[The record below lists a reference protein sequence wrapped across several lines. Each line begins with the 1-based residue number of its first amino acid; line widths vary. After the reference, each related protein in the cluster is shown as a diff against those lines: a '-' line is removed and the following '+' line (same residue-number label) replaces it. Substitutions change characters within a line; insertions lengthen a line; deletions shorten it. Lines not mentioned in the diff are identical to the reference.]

1 MADFTSTTTVDASPD
16 DLFAFLSDVGN
27 LPRYFA
33 RMTSAEP
40 GEGNEVRTSAQLPDG
55 SHVEGTAWF
64 EVDTGQQ
71 HIAWGSEG
79 SHDYHGYLDVRPAE
93 HGATVEVHIHTTR
106 VDAGD
111 HQVQQGVDQTV
122 DTIKSLVEDQGVA
135 P

>member
-33 RMTSAEP
+33 RMKTAEPGQGNEVHTSAE
-40 GEGNEVRTSAQLPDG
+40 LPDG
-55 SHVEGTAWF
+55 THVEGKAWF
-64 EVDTGQQ
+64 EVDTSKQ

-79 SHDYHGYLDVRPAE
+79 DNDYRGYLDVRPAE
-93 HGATVEVHIHTTR
+93 RGSTVEVHIHTSR

-111 HQVQQGVDQTV
+111 NQVQQGVDQTC
-122 DTIKSLVEDQGVA
+122 DTIKSLVEHQNVA
-135 P
+135 G